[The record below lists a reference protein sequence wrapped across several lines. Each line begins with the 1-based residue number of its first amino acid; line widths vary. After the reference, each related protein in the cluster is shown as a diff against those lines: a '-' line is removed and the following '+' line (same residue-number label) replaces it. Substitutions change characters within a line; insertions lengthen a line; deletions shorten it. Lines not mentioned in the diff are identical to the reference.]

1 MSSRVNLSREVILFT
16 LVLSTLLTSIWFYC
30 VYPAL
35 TAAVIRAPSSQRS
48 RAHPCPLH
56 LSADSRG
63 ANCCLEI
70 RTILNCDPVG
80 ECMGFNG
87 DCGDIQDQFLT
98 VQGPYTYGDPPE
110 EHMYLDEYVCTQFP
124 DDAYVTDQLLVG
136 LISVAVAL
144 PVDLFLA
151 RAFELANENSDMPEA
166 WVDEPT
172 GKWKFLL
179 GKDCHNSWRLAD
191 PKQPVS
197 DLVLWLV
204 RYSSYEPMFATF
216 IRLLSWLKRKIRE
229 RLFGKEPEA
238 EEDDDGAGTSASAE
252 ARAEAIQKRL
262 YASLGLLGVYV
273 CWTIFAWVIFTY
285 GMLIYTTLGDKAQS
299 EFAKTWGCVG
309 VRCDACCASR
319 ARPSFAC

>member
-1 MSSRVNLSREVILFT
+1 MILFT

-30 VYPAL
+30 ACPEL
-35 TAAVIRAPSSQRS
+35 TAALRALTRV
-48 RAHPCPLH
+48 PL
-56 LSADSRG
+56 LADSRG

-70 RTILNCDPVG
+70 RSILNCDPVG

-98 VQGPYTYGDPPE
+98 VQGPYVYGDPPE

-166 WVDEPT
+166 WIDEPT

-179 GKDCHNSWRLAD
+179 GKDCHNSWRLAN

-216 IRLLSWLKRKIRE
+216 VRLLSWLKRKIRE
-229 RLFGKEPEA
+229 RLFGKEPEE

-273 CWTIFAWVIFTY
+273 CWTIFAW
-285 GMLIYTTLGDKAQS
+285 
-299 EFAKTWGCVG
+299 CVPASWISQL
-309 VRCDACCASR
+309 AC
-319 ARPSFAC
+319 